1 MHPAVDVRGAA
12 EIPDHVRAFELPVV
26 PDAVVAD
33 VAFFVE
39 DEAEV
44 VEAVVKIKIALF
56 LRYNFCKK
64 ILSG

>member
-1 MHPAVDVRGAA
+1 LLKRNCQIELVEAA
-12 EIPDHVRAFELPVV
+12 FKTEIKTDLTL
-26 PDAVVAD
+26 DAINSKEVCK
-33 VAFFVE
+33 
-39 DEAEV
+39 AEV